1 MSPILDPHS
10 LECFSHSQEQTQRL
24 GARLGELLRPGDLV
38 CLEGELGAG
47 KTQFAQGVGRG
58 WGVLETLTSPTFTL
72 ISEYQRPR
80 DGAWL
85 YHVDLYR
92 IASVEEAIGFGL
104 EDYLDDDALILV
116 EWPER
121 VLPLLPEE
129 RLWIQIEM
137 ISGTKRLLR
146 MQATGER
153 YQALLRA
160 FRERAFGV

>member
-24 GARLGELLRPGDLV
+24 GARLGELPHPGDLV
-38 CLEGELGAG
+38 CLEGGLGAG
-47 KTQFAQGVGRG
+47 KTRFAQGVGRG

-72 ISEYQRPR
+72 ISEYQRPQ

-85 YHVDLYR
+85 YHIDLYR
-92 IASVEEAIGFGL
+92 IASAEEAIGFGL
-104 EDYLDDDALILV
+104 EDYLDDEALILV

-121 VLPLLPEE
+121 VLPLLPAE

-137 ISGTKRLLR
+137 ISETKRLLR

-153 YQALLRA
+153 YQVLLRA